1 MKNVLKKNQAKLV
14 AFLLCLLMAV
24 VCMGPVLFSFF
35 TSIKSELEIM
45 SGGFSFLPSQPTL
58 ENYSELFSS
67 QYSASYPI
75 MKWFT
80 NSLIVAVAQ
89 TVLVVLIASSSA
101 YAYSRLKFRGKNIIF
116 WFLMATMTFP
126 SVINIIPLYK
136 ICQTM
141 GIVNSLW
148 ALILPN
154 VAGVFNI
161 FLIRQFMESIPKEL
175 DEAAMIDGAN
185 RFQIY
190 VRIILPLPL
199 ALHRHERRGY
209 ADHHPRY
216 AADQGEFQHHAR
228 PRHCRR
234 LHLGHPH
241 LHRVSVRAEAL
252 HEGDAAA
259 GRRQGLNQIFLTYG
273 ANSYDHQQHTK
284 TRISQAGLLP
294 GLFPEPERPLVLRL

>member
-1 MKNVLKKNQAKLV
+1 MKNALKKNQAKLV

-116 WFLMATMTFP
+116 WFLMATMTFT

-190 VRIILPLPL
+190 VRIILPLCVPVL
-199 ALHRHERRGY
+199 IVVAMFAFTGAWNDYLWPSIVMNDVDMLTITPGMQRIKESFNTMP
-209 ADHHPRY
+209 A
-216 AADQGEFQHHAR
+216 HAIA
-228 PRHCRR
+228 
-234 LHLGHPH
+234 GGFI
-241 LHRVSVRAEAL
+241 SVIPTFIVYLFAQKHFMKGMQL
-252 HEGDAAA
+252 
-259 GRRQGLNQIFLTYG
+259 
-273 ANSYDHQQHTK
+273 
-284 TRISQAGLLP
+284 QAGVK
-294 GLFPEPERPLVLRL
+294 G